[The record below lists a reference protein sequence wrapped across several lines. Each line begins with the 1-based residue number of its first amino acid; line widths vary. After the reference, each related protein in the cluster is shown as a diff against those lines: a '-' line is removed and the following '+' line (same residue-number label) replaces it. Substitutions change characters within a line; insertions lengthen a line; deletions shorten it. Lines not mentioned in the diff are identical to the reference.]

1 MSSALGYQTGA
12 FDSPQSGYAVR
23 KIKSSDAHYLLLNVH
38 YARRLPSISY
48 AFGLFE
54 GVELRGVIT
63 YGTPAAST
71 LRTGVAGPEYEE
83 IVLELNR
90 LCLAENR
97 PNEASRL
104 VGASLRMLPRP
115 CIVVSFADT
124 EQGHEG
130 VVYQA
135 TNFIYTGL
143 SAKRTD
149 WKVKGLEHL
158 HGQTIADQ
166 VRGSEGRRIDAIKAK
181 YGDRFYL
188 KPRSRKH
195 RYVMMLGNKYQKRKM
210 MEALRYPVLP
220 YPTEEVDK

>member
-1 MSSALGYQTGA
+1 MSKALGYQTGA
-12 FDSPQSGYAVR
+12 FDASQSGYTVR
-23 KIKSSDAHYLLLNVH
+23 KIKSSDAHYLLLRVH
-38 YARRLPSISY
+38 YARRLPTISY
-48 AFGLFE
+48 AFGLFDGAE
-54 GVELRGVIT
+54 MRGVIT
-63 YGTPAAST
+63 YGTPGAST
-71 LRTGVAGPEYEE
+71 LRAGIAGKEYER

-90 LCLAENR
+90 LCLADNR

-135 TNFIYTGL
+135 TNFLYTGL

-166 VRGSEGRRIDAIKAK
+166 VRGSKGRRIDAIKAK

-195 RYVMMLGNKYQKRKM
+195 RYVMFLGSKYEKRKM

-220 YPTEEVDK
+220 YPKREVEK